1 MTKQQSN
8 INRKTSK
15 FFWIITFAIL
25 FALVLWFII
34 FPFVLNA
41 GSSFLKD
48 VFSQNEEVKFEA
60 FSPEAFAYDIGDSW
74 EINATVNVK
83 GFVKK
88 EVGEEL
94 SASLEFTVDIIGP
107 DSLEIKN
114 IFDDS
119 KDVTSGELID
129 VQLEAQFEF
138 DYNSPD
144 GLYKIVFNITDKY
157 SGEIVS
163 AEAEFELKR

>member
-1 MTKQQSN
+1 MNKSLYILLLILLTISC
-8 INRKTSK
+8 SK
-15 FFWIITFAIL
+15 
-25 FALVLWFII
+25 
-34 FPFVLNA
+34 
-41 GSSFLKD
+41 K
-48 VFSQNEEVKFEA
+48 EEVKFEA

-94 SASLEFTVDIIGP
+94 SASLEFTVDMIGP

-114 IFDDS
+114 IFNDS
-119 KDVTSGELID
+119 KDVTSSELID
-129 VQLEAQFEF
+129 VQLEAQFEL

-144 GLYKIVFNITDKY
+144 GLYKIVFHITDKY
-157 SGEIVS
+157 SGDIVS
-163 AEAEFELKR
+163 AEAEFELKK